1 MSFQNVKLFKVNLKG
16 IYFMKI
22 KLFVILISVSFI
34 TSCAGDQYVG
44 ADNLIQDN
52 SFRDIPTHD
61 SVDCF
66 GSCTVKIYNR

>member
-1 MSFQNVKLFKVNLKG
+1 
-16 IYFMKI
+16 MKI
-22 KLFVILISVSFI
+22 KLFTLLLVTMFMS
-34 TSCAGDQYVG
+34 SCTTDEYVG

-52 SFRDIPTHD
+52 TFRDIPTHD